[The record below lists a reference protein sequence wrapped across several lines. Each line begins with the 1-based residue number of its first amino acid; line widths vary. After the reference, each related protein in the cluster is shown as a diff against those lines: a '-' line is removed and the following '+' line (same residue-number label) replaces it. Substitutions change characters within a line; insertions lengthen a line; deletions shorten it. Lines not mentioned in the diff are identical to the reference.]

1 MMLVLVS
8 CPQLANLQ
16 QLSNLKRLKM
26 TRMEFL
32 TPMWLGKVALRTPF
46 RFLNCNPSAANRG
59 TTSVGNT
66 GTARE
71 S

>member
-1 MMLVLVS
+1 MLVLVLVS
-8 CPQLANLQ
+8 SAAKVQ
-16 QLSNLKRLKM
+16 QHCNLKRLKV
-26 TRMEFL
+26 TRMEFI

-66 GTARE
+66 GTVRE